1 MIKTLMKSIRQYRKE
16 SILSPIFVT
25 VEVFIEM
32 FIPYVMAWL
41 IDDGIMKGNTS
52 LITKLGLFIIING
65 FYLFNVWYWCKLL
78 LS

>member
-41 IDDGIMKGNTS
+41 IDDGIRRGI
-52 LITKLGLFIIING
+52 LH
-65 FYLFNVWYWCKLL
+65 
-78 LS
+78 

>member
-16 SILSPIFVT
+16 SILLPIFVT

>member
-52 LITKLGLFIIING
+52 LITKLGLF
-65 FYLFNVWYWCKLL
+65 LLLL
-78 LS
+78 LSL